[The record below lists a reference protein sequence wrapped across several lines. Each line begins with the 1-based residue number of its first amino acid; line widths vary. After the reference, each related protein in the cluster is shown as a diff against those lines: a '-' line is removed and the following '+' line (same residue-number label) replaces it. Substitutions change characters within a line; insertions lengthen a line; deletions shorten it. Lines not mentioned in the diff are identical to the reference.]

1 MNTFRTSSSTQP
13 NLSLLSSR
21 THSNTLQYSISE
33 ARCAIPNSIRKTVFM
48 HASRS
53 SRSHPTTGVS
63 CFYLPPGTKSAFVSE
78 EAIHKTAARQYQ
90 QTQQPAASAAAAA
103 NSRVA
108 AVSAAK
114 DNPSSQVSSNG
125 TDFVEAYKT
134 IAEQRENS

>member
-1 MNTFRTSSSTQP
+1 
-13 NLSLLSSR
+13 
-21 THSNTLQYSISE
+21 
-33 ARCAIPNSIRKTVFM
+33 
-48 HASRS
+48 
-53 SRSHPTTGVS
+53 
-63 CFYLPPGTKSAFVSE
+63 VSE